1 MRAAVLAFTFL
12 VSTCLHAVEPSA
24 VMNDWIAAQQQMGD
38 IKVGFKMIRTLVTM
52 KEPITNEG
60 RFWRLADGRFRW
72 ELGTPPS
79 TVLVFDNKDLHLLD
93 DSQKKWQTL
102 SPNEGRMRMW
112 MHFLNSK
119 DLSAEQMSKDFTATI
134 TGDTPEL
141 ITVALQPKG
150 FMVKKHLKQIDLQI
164 DPKTKHLR
172 QIQMVQADDSTM
184 LMAFSRPEDL
194 SANDKTQLQLTPSS

>member
-1 MRAAVLAFTFL
+1 MRAAFLAFFL
-12 VSTCLHAVEPSA
+12 LASSCIHAVEPSV

-38 IKVGFKMIRTLVTM
+38 IKVDFKMIRTLATM

-79 TVLVFDNKDLHLLD
+79 TVLVFDNQDLHLLD
-93 DSQKKWQTL
+93 DTQKQWQTL

-119 DLSAEQMSKDFTATI
+119 DLNAEQMSKDFTATI

-184 LMAFSRPEDL
+184 LMAFSRPEDI

>member
-1 MRAAVLAFTFL
+1 MRAALLAFTLL
-12 VSTCLHAVEPSA
+12 VSTCLHAVEPA
-24 VMNDWIAAQQQMGD
+24 ALMNDWIAAQQQMGD
-38 IKVGFKMIRTLVTM
+38 IKVGFKMIRTLPTM

-72 ELGTPPS
+72 ELGKPT
-79 TVLVFDNKDLHLLD
+79 TMVLMFDNKDLHLLD
-93 DSQKKWQTL
+93 DSQKWQKL
-102 SPNEGRMRMW
+102 SPNEGRMRVW

-119 DLSAEQMSKDFTATI
+119 DLNAEQMAKDFTATI

-172 QIQMVQADDSTM
+172 QIQMVQSDGSTM
-184 LMAFSRPEDL
+184 LMAFSRPEDI
-194 SANDKTQLQLTPSS
+194 SANDKSQLQLTPSP

>member
-1 MRAAVLAFTFL
+1 MRAALLAFSLL
-12 VSTCLHAVEPSA
+12 VSTSLHALEATA
-24 VMNDWIAAQQQMGD
+24 VMNDWIVAQQHMGD
-38 IKVGFKMIRTLVTM
+38 IKVGFKIIRTLPTM
-52 KEPITNEG
+52 KEPVTNDG

-72 ELGTPPS
+72 ELGSPATM
-79 TVLVFDNKDLHLLD
+79 VLMFDNKDLHLLD
-93 DSQKKWQTL
+93 DSQKWQTL

-119 DLSAEQMSKDFTATI
+119 DLNAEQMAKDFIATV

-172 QIQMVQADDSTM
+172 QIQMVQADDSSM
-184 LMAFSRPEDL
+184 LMAFGAPEAV
-194 SANDKTQLQLTPSS
+194 SQSDKDQLTLSPKP

>member
-1 MRAAVLAFTFL
+1 MRAAFLAFFL
-12 VSTCLHAVEPSA
+12 LASSCLHAVEPSV

-38 IKVGFKMIRTLVTM
+38 IKVDFKMIRTLATM

-93 DSQKKWQTL
+93 DTQKQWQTL

-119 DLSAEQMSKDFTATI
+119 DLNAEQMSKDFTATI

-184 LMAFSRPEDL
+184 LMAFSRPEDI

>member
-1 MRAAVLAFTFL
+1 MRAAFLAFFL
-12 VSTCLHAVEPSA
+12 LASSCLHAVEPSV

-38 IKVGFKMIRTLVTM
+38 IKVDFKMIRTLATM

-79 TVLVFDNKDLHLLD
+79 TVLVFDNKDLYLLD
-93 DSQKKWQTL
+93 DTQKQWQTL

-119 DLSAEQMSKDFTATI
+119 DLNAEQVSKDFTATI

-184 LMAFSRPEDL
+184 LMAFSRPEDI

>member
-1 MRAAVLAFTFL
+1 MRAALIAFTLL
-12 VSTCLHAVEPSA
+12 VSTCLHGVEPA
-24 VMNDWIAAQQQMGD
+24 ALMNDWIAAQQQMGD
-38 IKVGFKMIRTLVTM
+38 IKVGFKMIRTLPTM

-72 ELGTPPS
+72 ELGKPT
-79 TVLVFDNKDLHLLD
+79 TMVLMFDNKDLHLLD
-93 DSQKKWQTL
+93 DSQKWQTL

-119 DLSAEQMSKDFTATI
+119 DLNAEQMAKDFTATI

-184 LMAFSRPEDL
+184 LMAFSRPEDI
-194 SANDKTQLQLTPSS
+194 SANDKSQLQLTPSP

>member
-1 MRAAVLAFTFL
+1 MRAAFLAFFL
-12 VSTCLHAVEPSA
+12 LASSCLHAVEPSV

-38 IKVGFKMIRTLVTM
+38 IKVDFKMIRTLATM

-93 DSQKKWQTL
+93 DTQKQWQTL

-119 DLSAEQMSKDFTATI
+119 DLNAEQVSKDFTATI

-184 LMAFSRPEDL
+184 LMAFSRPEDI

>member
-1 MRAAVLAFTFL
+1 MRAALLAFTLL
-12 VSTCLHAVEPSA
+12 VSTCLHAVEPAA
-24 VMNDWIAAQQQMGD
+24 VMNDWIAAQQQMDD
-38 IKVGFKMIRTLVTM
+38 IKVGFKMIRTLPTM

-72 ELGTPPS
+72 ELGKPT
-79 TVLVFDNKDLHLLD
+79 TMVLMFDNKDLHLLD
-93 DSQKKWQTL
+93 DSQKWQTL

-119 DLSAEQMSKDFTATI
+119 DLNAEQMAKDFTATI

-172 QIQMVQADDSTM
+172 QIQMVQSDDSTM
-184 LMAFSRPEDL
+184 LMAFSHPEDI
-194 SANDKTQLQLTPSS
+194 STNDKSQLQLTPSP